1 MTDWPSRTWSK
12 YPGPNRCEAG
22 CGRPATLL
30 LTWERGQG
38 RVERYCDACAVKEEI
53 ELEACGAERL
63 SLASLIGASAP
74 QTDEPAGGYD
84 ASGLGINHSRSCDEH
99 E

>member
-1 MTDWPSRTWSK
+1 MTDWPARSWSK

-38 RVERYCDACAVKEEI
+38 RVERYCDACAVREEI
-53 ELEACGAERL
+53 ELEACGAGRL

-74 QTDEPAGGYD
+74 QTDEAR
-84 ASGLGINHSRSCDEH
+84 AVRSSAGLGTPQE
-99 E
+99 